1 MAGGS
6 EETSDL
12 DLPPGV
18 SIAPDALRIQYAR
31 SGGPGGQNVNK
42 VNTKTELW
50 VPLDAIYGLDD
61 AAMTRLRTLAGRR
74 ITKSNEL
81 HLIAQTSRTQEG
93 NRTAAMERLREL
105 LAEALRAPKARRR
118 TRPSKSSRH
127 RRLESK
133 KRRSEV
139 KETRRFHND
148 E

>member
-1 MAGGS
+1 MAGGW

-12 DLPPGV
+12 ELPPGI

-50 VPLDAIYGLDD
+50 IALDAVYGLDD

-93 NRTAAMERLREL
+93 NRAAALERLREL
-105 LAEALRAPKARRR
+105 LTEALRAPKARRK

-127 RRLESK
+127 RRLDSK

-139 KETRRFHND
+139 KESRRFRSD
-148 E
+148 D